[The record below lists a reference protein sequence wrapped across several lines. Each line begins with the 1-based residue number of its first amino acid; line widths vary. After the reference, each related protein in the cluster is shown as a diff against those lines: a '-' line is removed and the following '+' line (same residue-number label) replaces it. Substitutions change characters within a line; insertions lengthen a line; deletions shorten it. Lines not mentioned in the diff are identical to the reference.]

1 MLDQAVRHESTNAF
15 NHGSQLLT
23 IRKDL
28 SSVSSACGF
37 TNAAYNQATASSL
50 AAKVTVTATKPGSNQ
65 VVTLNPTAASATATG
80 AVTTTSSK
88 AAAATGMK
96 GGKAGLVGTALE
108 VALAMMLVC

>member
-1 MLDQAVRHESTNAF
+1 M
-15 NHGSQLLT
+15 
-23 IRKDL
+23 KDL

-65 VVTLNPTAASATATG
+65 VVTLNPSVVSATGTGG

-88 AAAATGMK
+88 AAAATGGMK